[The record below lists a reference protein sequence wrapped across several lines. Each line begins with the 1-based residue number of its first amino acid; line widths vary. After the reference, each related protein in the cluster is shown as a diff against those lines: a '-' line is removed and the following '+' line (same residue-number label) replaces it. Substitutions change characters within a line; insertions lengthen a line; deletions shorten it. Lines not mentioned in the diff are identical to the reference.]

1 MDLKALDLAAES
13 IRHQN
18 LGGPSA
24 DSPHNN
30 SVLVRPQSQ
39 SQPVSPAKMAG
50 EPSRVSPTP
59 QQPMNDCN
67 AEKVS
72 IIPSFFISGLKSTP
86 HCI

>member
-18 LGGPSA
+18 LGGGPSA

-39 SQPVSPAKMAG
+39 SQPVSPAKIAG

-67 AEKVS
+67 AEKVFV
-72 IIPSFFISGLKSTP
+72 IPSFFYL
-86 HCI
+86 